1 MAKKTKCP
9 PFENHERWLVSFAD
23 MMTLLFA
30 LFVVLY
36 ALKKGGKEEA
46 AIISAAAAIQESFN
60 EIMEDIPVDRRVGP
74 VEQGFGIFEHM
85 KGTQVRPPLL
95 KKYPSDVDEVK
106 VIDEEM
112 NKVNMRLEDR
122 LYGPNRQKSPDR
134 DGAARIVSV
143 HRDTDGFRI
152 RLLAAHF
159 YDPGA
164 FQVRREALGELGS
177 VAKIVQELGRRIT
190 VEGHTD
196 SIPPRAGAS
205 NWELSALRAS
215 YVVKYLIE
223 QQGFPTSKIA
233 AAGYADTRPIASN
246 ATEESRRLNRRIEIK
261 IHYD

>member
-1 MAKKTKCP
+1 
-9 PFENHERWLVSFAD
+9 

-46 AIISAAAAIQESFN
+46 AIISAAAAVQESFN

-85 KGTQVRPPLL
+85 KGNQVRPPLL
-95 KKYPSDVDEVK
+95 KKYPGSVDEIK

-112 NKVNMRLEDR
+112 NKVNMRLEER
-122 LYGPNRQKSPDR
+122 LYGPNKMKDI
-134 DGAARIVSV
+134 DKEGAARIVSV

-159 YDPGA
+159 YEPGS
-164 FQVRREALGELGS
+164 FQVRREALGELDQVVS
-177 VAKIVQELGRRIT
+177 IVRDLGRRIT

-196 SIPPRAGAS
+196 STPGKNNMS

-215 YVVKYLIE
+215 YVVKYFVE
-223 QQGFPTSKIA
+223 QRGFPTTKIA
-233 AAGYADTRPIASN
+233 AAGYSDTRPIASN
-246 ATEESRRLNRRIEIK
+246 ATEDSRRLNRRIEIK